1 MPIESRPSD
10 ALPGFA
16 TAFDEDEMKHYLQS
30 ALFGGDRSDYVVE
43 QCTPTR
49 PLLMPGEACL
59 LRYRFQARNRTSG
72 EILEPIVTGRVFRNP
87 STCAAYM
94 SDKLAPLVARMRGRP
109 EVAAYAAPAAMIEAL
124 NMVVH
129 LWPVDG
135 ELPTLV
141 DATDRDRMVE
151 IFRETLPAALEQ
163 QFVVEDCR
171 IELVSYRRR
180 QRCVLRYTVAGE
192 EAGNDEPRRLIAY
205 GKVSAVGNETPK
217 GLIIGELRRRILE
230 RGTPH
235 RFTIPRSFGWRPELQ
250 LSLLEALPGEAQ
262 IGPALEAR
270 LRGEPPSR
278 ELPLEQ
284 MVAAC
289 GDVAAAL
296 HNSDLTLGPARTLE
310 HELAGL
316 QREIAVVRPFMR
328 DVADRAQGRLKQI
341 AALAAQSAPL
351 QLRLSHGDFKHEQ
364 LLFDDARSAL
374 VDFDAICQAEPALDL
389 GKFLAHLRVEARKIQ
404 QQASASSPLGDELA
418 EHFVRAYVG
427 ATGDQLK
434 DERQLRVRTALY
446 EVVALLRL
454 ALRSQQNLDETRFE
468 VTSALLEERM
478 SVAGELEQR

>member
-16 TAFDEDEMKHYLQS
+16 AAFDEDEMKHYLQS

-43 QCTPTR
+43 RCTPTR

-72 EILEPIVTGRVFRNP
+72 EILEPIVTGRVFRNL

-94 SDKLAPLVARMRGRP
+94 STLAPLVARMHGRP
-109 EVAAYAAPAAMIEAL
+109 EVAAYAAPAAMIEPL

-163 QFVVEDCR
+163 QFVVEDCQ

-235 RFTIPRSFGWRPELQ
+235 GFTIPRSFGWRPELQ

-262 IGPALEAR
+262 IGPALKAR
-270 LRGEPPSR
+270 LRGEPPSG

-289 GDVAAAL
+289 GDVRPRPHARARTRRSAARDRSGSAFHARRRRPGARPAEADRRSCRAVRAAPIASEPRRFQARTAAL
-296 HNSDLTLGPARTLE
+296 RRHSKRARRLRCDLPGR
-310 HELAGL
+310 AG
-316 QREIAVVRPFMR
+316 A
-328 DVADRAQGRLKQI
+328 
-341 AALAAQSAPL
+341 
-351 QLRLSHGDFKHEQ
+351 
-364 LLFDDARSAL
+364 
-374 VDFDAICQAEPALDL
+374 
-389 GKFLAHLRVEARKIQ
+389 
-404 QQASASSPLGDELA
+404 
-418 EHFVRAYVG
+418 
-427 ATGDQLK
+427 
-434 DERQLRVRTALY
+434 
-446 EVVALLRL
+446 
-454 ALRSQQNLDETRFE
+454 
-468 VTSALLEERM
+468 
-478 SVAGELEQR
+478 